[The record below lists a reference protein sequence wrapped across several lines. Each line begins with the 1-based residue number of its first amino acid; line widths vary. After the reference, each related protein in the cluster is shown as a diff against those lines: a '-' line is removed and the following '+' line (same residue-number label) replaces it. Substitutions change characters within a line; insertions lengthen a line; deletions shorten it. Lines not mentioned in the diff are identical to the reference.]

1 MIESG
6 IYRAMIENAMDAFF
20 LTKTDGT
27 ILDANAAACA
37 MFGYTQEE
45 LRGAERRQIID
56 VESPGLEEHLKE
68 RQEKGKV
75 ICELIG
81 IRKNGEKFPIW
92 VSSVIF
98 SGNEGEQNTFTIIQ
112 DISELKLKEKELK
125 EAEMNMRMVLNH
137 TEELF
142 IILDKD
148 LRIVNFNKATEEKSK
163 KLLGVPFEK
172 GKSIFD
178 SAAPERLAY
187 LKELYA
193 DVLNGST
200 RRNILEISATAEH
213 AKFIIDIRYSPLYD
227 KGQVTGVI
235 INVHDITET
244 KEKEETLLKTNE
256 RFYYATKATN
266 DAIWDWD
273 IQNDMVLRVG
283 DGLKNM
289 FGYEIEDA
297 EKDKNFWIDRV
308 HMDDVKKMVEKR
320 SRILFHT
327 NELYWEDDYRFRRAD
342 GTYAYVFDKGYI
354 IRSAD
359 GKPER
364 MIGAT
369 QDVSERKESEAL
381 LLELN
386 NRLKKRAEELVNSN
400 IELERFAYV
409 ASHDLQEP
417 LRMVT
422 SFLQLFRKRY
432 EGKIDET
439 ADQYIHFAV
448 DGAERMKTL
457 IMDLL
462 EYSRVGSSAEVFQ
475 ETDLNILLKELQA
488 VFYKTCEDTGATI
501 HLDPMPTV
509 KANKTQLFQLFQNLV
524 SNALKY
530 HSDRTP
536 VITINYEEK
545 EEEYVFVVKDNGIG
559 IDPSFHEKIFVIF
572 HRLHSRSE
580 YSGTG
585 IGLAICKK
593 IVERHGGKIWIESV
607 PGSGSSFFFSISKR
621 I

>member
-1 MIESG
+1 MIEPG

-20 LTKTDGT
+20 LTRTDGT
-27 ILDANAAACA
+27 ILDANPAACK

-45 LRGAERRQIID
+45 LQGAERKQIID
-56 VESPGLEEHLKE
+56 VESPGLTEHLKE

-98 SGNEGEQNTFTIIQ
+98 SGKDGEQNTFTIIQ
-112 DISELKLKEKELK
+112 DISALKQREKELK
-125 EAEMNMRMVLNH
+125 EAELNMKMVLDH

-148 LRIVNFNKATEEKSK
+148 LRIINFNKATEEKSK

-178 SAAPERLAY
+178 SASPERLPY

-193 DVLNGST
+193 SVLNGSE
-200 RRNILEISATAEH
+200 RRSIVEIPATDQH
-213 AKFIIDIRYSPLYD
+213 DKFIVDIHYSPLYD
-227 KGQVTGVI
+227 NSQVTGVI
-235 INVHDITET
+235 VNIHDITET
-244 KEKEETLLKTNE
+244 KEKEVKLLQANE
-256 RFYYATKATN
+256 RFHYATKATN

-273 IQNDMVLRVG
+273 IQQDQVFRVG

-289 FGYEIEDA
+289 FGYEIEEADK
-297 EKDKNFWIDRV
+297 EKKFWIDRV
-308 HMDDVKKMVEKR
+308 HPEDVKKMVDKR
-320 SRILFHT
+320 SQILFHT
-327 NELYWEDDYRFRRAD
+327 NELYWEDEYRFRRAD

-354 IRSAD
+354 IRNAE

-369 QDVSERKESEAL
+369 HDVSQTKESEAL

-462 EYSRVGSSAEVFQ
+462 EYSRVGSNVEVFQ
-475 ETDLNILLKELQA
+475 ETDLNVLLKELKE
-488 VFYKTCEDTGATI
+488 VFYKACEETGASITVA
-501 HLDPMPTV
+501 PMPTV

-530 HSDRTP
+530 HSNRVP
-536 VITINYEEK
+536 EITISFEEK
-545 EEEYVFVVKDNGIG
+545 EEEYVFAVKDNGIG

-593 IVERHGGKIWIESV
+593 IAERHGGKIWVESV
-607 PGSGSSFFFSISKR
+607 PHAGSTFFFSISRR

>member
-1 MIESG
+1 MIEPG
-6 IYRAMIENAMDAFF
+6 IYRVMIENAMDAFF

-27 ILDANAAACA
+27 ILDVNAAASK

-45 LRGAERRQIID
+45 MRGAERKQIID
-56 VESPGLEEHLKE
+56 IESPGFAEHLKE
-68 RQEKGKV
+68 REEKGKV
-75 ICELIG
+75 VCELIG

-92 VSSVIF
+92 VSSIIF
-98 SGNEGEQNTFTIIQ
+98 SEEGTEQKTFTIIH
-112 DISELKLKEKELK
+112 DISELKRREKELRD
-125 EAEMNMRMVLNH
+125 AEMNMRMVLNN

-148 LRIVNFNKATEEKSK
+148 LTVVNYNKATEEESK
-163 KLLGVPFEK
+163 KLLGVSFEK

-178 SAAPERLAY
+178 NADPKRIAY
-187 LKELYA
+187 LKELYT
-193 DVLNGST
+193 DVLNGSV
-200 RRNILEISATAEH
+200 RRNTVEMPATDQH
-213 AKFIIDIRYSPLYD
+213 PKFIIGMRYAPLYE
-227 KGQVTGVI
+227 KEKVVGVI
-235 INVHDITET
+235 INIHDVTET
-244 KEKEETLLKTNE
+244 KEKEAALLQTNE
-256 RFYYATKATN
+256 RFHYAAKATN

-273 IQNDMVLRVG
+273 IQQDKVLMVG

-289 FGYEIEDA
+289 FGYEIADVA
-297 EKDKNFWIDRV
+297 NDNNFWADRV
-308 HMDDVKKMVEKR
+308 HPDDLKIMVDKR
-320 SRILFHT
+320 NHILYHT
-327 NELYWEDDYRFRRAD
+327 NELYWEDEYRFRRSN
-342 GTYAYVFDKGYI
+342 GTYAFVFDKAYI
-354 IRSAD
+354 IRNTD
-359 GKPER
+359 GQPER

-369 QDVSERKESEAL
+369 HDMSQQKESEAL
-381 LLELN
+381 LMELN

-400 IELERFAYV
+400 VELERFAYV

-422 SFLQLFRKRY
+422 SFLQLFKKRY

-448 DGAERMKTL
+448 DGAERMKIL

-462 EYSRVGSSAEVFQ
+462 EYSRVGSSAEVFR
-475 ETDLNILLKELQA
+475 EIDLNNFLKELKE
-488 VFYKTCEDTGATI
+488 VFYKTCEETGATI
-501 HLDPMPTV
+501 HVDVMPTV

-530 HSDRTP
+530 HSDRVP
-536 VITINYEEK
+536 EITISCEEK
-545 EEEYVFVVKDNGIG
+545 EDEYVFAIKDNGIG
-559 IDPSFHEKIFVIF
+559 IDPAFHEKIFVIF

-593 IVERHGGKIWIESV
+593 IVERHGGKIWIESDLGK
-607 PGSGSSFFFSISKR
+607 GSTFFFSISRR

>member
-1 MIESG
+1 MIDSG
-6 IYRAMIENAMDAFF
+6 IYREMIENAMDAFF

-27 ILDANAAACA
+27 ILDANAAACR

-45 LRGAERRQIID
+45 LRGAERKQIID
-56 VESPGLEEHLKE
+56 VDSPGLETYLRE
-68 RQEKGKV
+68 RLEKGKV
-75 ICELIG
+75 VCELIG
-81 IRKNGEKFPIW
+81 IRKDGEKFPVW

-98 SGNEGEQNTFTIIQ
+98 TKEGEEQKTFTIIH
-112 DISELKLKEKELK
+112 DISELKRRELELR
-125 EAEMNMRMVLNH
+125 EAEMNMRMVLNN

-148 LRIVNFNKATEEKSK
+148 LKITNFNKATEEKSK

-178 SAAPERLAY
+178 SADPNRVPY

-193 DVLNGST
+193 DVLKGSI
-200 RRNILEISATAEH
+200 RQNIVEIPATEKH
-213 AKFIIDIRYSPLYD
+213 PKIIVDIRYAPLYEN
-227 KGQVTGVI
+227 GEVVGVI
-235 INVHDITET
+235 INVHDVTEA
-244 KEKEETLLKTNE
+244 KEKEAALLQTNE
-256 RFYYATKATN
+256 RFHYATKATN
-266 DAIWDWD
+266 DAVWDWD
-273 IQNDMVLRVG
+273 LKKDKVLRVG

-289 FGYEIEDA
+289 FGYEIDEADR
-297 EKDKNFWIDRV
+297 EKNFWADRV
-308 HMDDVKKMVEKR
+308 HPDDLRPMLEKR
-320 SRILFHT
+320 THILFKT
-327 NELYWEDDYRFRRAD
+327 KELYWEDEYRFRRAD
-342 GTYAYVFDKGYI
+342 GTYAYVYDKGYI
-354 IRSAD
+354 IRDAD
-359 GKPER
+359 GNPQR

-369 QDVSERKESEAL
+369 QDITQRRETEAL

-475 ETDLNILLKELQA
+475 EVDLNNLLQELKE
-488 VFYKTCEDTGATI
+488 VFYKTCEETGATI
-501 HLDPMPTV
+501 SFKPMPVV

-530 HSDRTP
+530 HSDRVP
-536 VITINYEEK
+536 EIIIGYEEK
-545 EEEYVFVVKDNGIG
+545 EQEYIFEVKDNGIG

-593 IVERHGGKIWIESV
+593 IVEKHGGRIWVESQ
-607 PGSGSSFFFSISKR
+607 PGKGSSFFFSLSKA

>member
-27 ILDANAAACA
+27 ILDANSAACE
-37 MFGYTQEE
+37 MFGYTPDE
-45 LRGAERRQIID
+45 LRGVKRKQIID
-56 VESPGLEEHLKE
+56 IESPGLAEHLKE

-75 ICELIG
+75 VCELIG

-98 SGNEGEQNTFTIIQ
+98 SEEEEEQKTFTIIH
-112 DISELKLKEKELK
+112 DITELKRREKELK
-125 EAEMNMRMVLNH
+125 DAEMNMRMVLNN

-148 LRIVNFNKATEEKSK
+148 LRVINFNKATEEKSK

-172 GKSIFD
+172 GRSIFD
-178 SAAPERLAY
+178 SADPQRVPY

-193 DVLNGST
+193 EVLNGSIRMST
-200 RRNILEISATAEH
+200 VEIPATVEH
-213 AKFIIDIRYSPLYD
+213 PKFIIDIRYAPLYENEEIE
-227 KGQVTGVI
+227 GVI
-235 INVHDITET
+235 INIHDVTET
-244 KEKEETLLKTNE
+244 KEKEAKLLQTNE

-273 IQNDMVLRVG
+273 IQQDKVLRVG

-289 FGYEIEDA
+289 FGYEIA
-297 EKDKNFWIDRV
+297 EAASDKNFWIDRV
-308 HMDDVKKMVEKR
+308 HPDDIKMMTDKR
-320 SRILFHT
+320 SHVLFHT
-327 NELYWEDDYRFRRAD
+327 NELYWEDEYRFRRSD

-354 IRSAD
+354 IRDAE
-359 GKPER
+359 GKPQR

-369 QDVSERKESEAL
+369 QDVSQRKESEAL

-386 NRLKKRAEELVNSN
+386 NRLKKRAEELVSSN

-475 ETDLNILLKELQA
+475 ETDLNELLKELRE
-488 VFYKTCEDTGATI
+488 VFSKTCEEKNATI
-501 HLDPMPTV
+501 HVEAMPIV

-530 HSDRTP
+530 HSGRAP
-536 VITINYEEK
+536 EIVISCEEK
-545 EEEYVFVVKDNGIG
+545 EDEYVFSVKDNGIG

-580 YSGTG
+580 YGGTG

-593 IVERHGGKIWIESV
+593 IAERHGGKIWVESELGK
-607 PGSGSSFFFSISKR
+607 GSNFFFSISRR

>member
-1 MIESG
+1 MVESG

-27 ILDANAAACA
+27 ILDANNAACH
-37 MFGYTQEE
+37 MFGYTPDE
-45 LRGAERRQIID
+45 LRGVGRKQIID
-56 VESPGLEEHLKE
+56 IESPGLADYLKE
-68 RQEKGKV
+68 RQETGKV
-75 ICELIG
+75 VCELIG
-81 IRKNGEKFPIW
+81 IKKTGEKFPIW

-98 SGNEGEQNTFTIIQ
+98 NEENEDQKTFTIIH
-112 DISELKLKEKELK
+112 DITELKRREKDLKD
-125 EAEMNMRMVLNH
+125 AEMNMRMVLNN

-142 IILDKD
+142 IILNKD
-148 LRIVNFNKATEEKSK
+148 LKIVNFNKATEEKSK

-172 GKSIFD
+172 GRSIFD
-178 SAAPERLAY
+178 SVDPQRVPY

-193 DVLNGST
+193 DVLNGAIRSS
-200 RRNILEISATAEH
+200 IVEIPATSQH
-213 AKFIIDIRYSPLYD
+213 PKFIVDIRYAPLYES
-227 KGQVTGVI
+227 KQIEGVI

-244 KEKEETLLKTNE
+244 KEKEAALLQTNE

-273 IQNDMVLRVG
+273 IRQDKVLRVG

-289 FGYEIEDA
+289 FGYEIAEA

-308 HMDDVKKMVEKR
+308 HPQDIKSMVEKR
-320 SRILFHT
+320 NDTLYHT
-327 NELYWEDDYRFRRAD
+327 NELYWEDEYRFRRSD

-354 IRSAD
+354 IRNTE

-369 QDVSERKESEAL
+369 QDVSQRKESEAL
-381 LLELN
+381 SLELN
-386 NRLKKRAEELVNSN
+386 NRLKKRAEELINSN

-417 LRMVT
+417 LRMIT

-462 EYSRVGSSAEVFQ
+462 EYSRVGSNVELFQ
-475 ETDLNILLKELQA
+475 EIDLDTLLNELKA
-488 VFYKTCEDTGATI
+488 VFYKTCEEKGATI
-501 HLDPMPTV
+501 HFNVMPV
-509 KANKTQLFQLFQNLV
+509 VRANRTQLFQLFQNLV

-530 HSDRTP
+530 HGNEAP
-536 VITINYEEK
+536 EILITCEEK
-545 EEEYVFVVKDNGIG
+545 EEEYVFSVKDNGIG

-580 YSGTG
+580 YGGTG

-593 IVERHGGKIWIESV
+593 IAERHGGKIWVESELGK
-607 PGSGSSFFFSISKR
+607 GSNFFFSILKR